1 MEGVFQAKRRS
12 IKKALWLKWS
22 LMHFRSWKAI
32 LAITQQEEKDGL
44 WWTWRR
50 RQGCSEGPEK
60 EVIRFAFKWFC
71 CCCLL
76 LLFRCS
82 VVSMSDSLQPHGFHH
97 TMPPCPS
104 PTPRAYLNSCPSNQ
118 WCHPTISSSSPSP
131 PTFSLSQH
139 QDLIPMSL
147 FFASG
152 GQSIGVS
159 ASASVLPMNIQNC
172 FPLGLAGLISFGC

>member
-50 RQGCSEGPEK
+50 RQGCSEAPEK

-82 VVSMSDSLQPHGFHH
+82 VMSMSDSLQPHGFHH
-97 TMPPCPS
+97 TRLPCPS
-104 PTPRAYLNSCPSNQ
+104 LSPGVCSDFCLLSQ
-118 WCHPTISSSSPSP
+118 WCHPTVSSSVTHLSCPQSFPASGSFPMSSPERAWILQF
-131 PTFSLSQH
+131 FSL
-139 QDLIPMSL
+139 
-147 FFASG
+147 
-152 GQSIGVS
+152 
-159 ASASVLPMNIQNC
+159 
-172 FPLGLAGLISFGC
+172 